1 MTQAS
6 ETQAPEEK
14 GLVSR
19 RSMEMVVAALVAALA
34 GLAIWSNLAI
44 GAGWNEDG
52 PQAGYFPMWIGV
64 IVLTCSLI
72 VLVQAWRQGERTS
85 FVTATQLRQVFVVLA
100 PLVLYVALIGSLG
113 IYVSSAL
120 FVFGFMVFVG
130 KFAWW
135 KALGFSAAVIALIFW
150 VFEIQFRVPL
160 PKGPLEMALGF

>member
-6 ETQAPEEK
+6 DTEANDEK

-19 RSMEMVVAALVAALA
+19 RGMEMVVAALVAALA
-34 GLAIWSNLAI
+34 ALAIYSNYAI
-44 GAGWNEDG
+44 GAGWSDDG

-64 IVLTCSLI
+64 IVLACSLI
-72 VLVQAWRQGERTS
+72 TLVQAWRQGERSS
-85 FVTATQLRQVFVVLA
+85 FVTATQLRQVFVVLV
-100 PLVLYVALIGSLG
+100 PLTLYVALIGTLG

-120 FVFGFMVFVG
+120 FLIGFMIFVG

-135 KALGFSAAVIALIFW
+135 KAALFSVAVITLIFW